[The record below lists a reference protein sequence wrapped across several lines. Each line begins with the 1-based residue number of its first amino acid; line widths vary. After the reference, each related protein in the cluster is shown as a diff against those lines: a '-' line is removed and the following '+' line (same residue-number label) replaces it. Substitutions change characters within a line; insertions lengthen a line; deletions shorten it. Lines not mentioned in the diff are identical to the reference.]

1 MRYDDDAQLD
11 TSEVTDDRGEGGSP
25 GFGGLGGGGLGG
37 GLLPLLIGF
46 LFRGRS
52 GKASWVVILVAV
64 VGFVAVQYLGGGAGT
79 SAQNQSAAGGFGTP
93 GGPGRAGT
101 SDLASEC
108 RTGADANSKL
118 DCAIVADINS
128 IQAYWSGG
136 GYRQVASTVRGA
148 APRYQAV
155 DTVFFTNSVSTRC
168 GSADSSAGPFYCP
181 GDKLVYIDLSFY
193 DQLKSQFGAEGGPL
207 VNAYVLAH
215 EYGHH
220 VQDLLGTEAK
230 VRSRQGASSDSVR
243 LELQAD
249 CYAGV
254 WMNHASQPANGKRPL
269 ITGISQTDLASTV
282 DAAQR
287 IGDDYI
293 QGKLGGGTVNPDSF
307 THGTSAQRKKWLT
320 TGFTTGDAARCDTFS
335 TNDLG

>member
-11 TSEVTDDRGEGGSP
+11 TSQVTDDRGEGG
-25 GFGGLGGGGLGG
+25 GGPVDLGGGGLGG
-37 GLLPLLIGF
+37 GLLPLLLGF

-52 GKASWVVILVAV
+52 GRASWIVIVVAV
-64 VGFVAVQYLGGGAGT
+64 IGFFAVQYLGGGAGT
-79 SAQNQSAAGGFGTP
+79 SSSVAGRFGDP
-93 GGPGRAGT
+93 GGPGSAGT

-108 RTGADANSKL
+108 RTGRDANSKL

-128 IQAYWSGG
+128 IQGYWSGG
-136 GYRQVASTVRGA
+136 GYQSVARTVRGA
-148 APRYQAV
+148 APRYQIV
-155 DTVFFTNSVSTRC
+155 DTKFFTGSTTTRC

-181 GDKLVYIDLSFY
+181 GDDLVYIDLSFY

-254 WMNHASQPANGKRPL
+254 WMNHASQPVNGKPAL
-269 ITGISQTDLASTV
+269 ISDITPADLASTV

-293 QGKLGGGTVNPDSF
+293 QGKLGGGTVDPDSF
-307 THGTSAQRKKWLT
+307 THGTSTQRKKWLT
-320 TGFTTGDAARCDTFS
+320 TGFTTGDATRCDTFS

>member
-11 TSEVTDDRGEGGSP
+11 ASEVTDRRGGSD
-25 GFGGLGGGGLGG
+25 GGGLGGGGGFGG
-37 GLLPLLIGF
+37 GGGGGILGLVLGLLL
-46 LFRGRS
+46 RGRG
-52 GKASWVVILVAV
+52 GKASLGVIVVAII
-64 VGFVAVQYLGGGAGT
+64 GFVAAQYLGGGSGT
-79 SAQNQSAAGGFGTP
+79 TTGVAGGFGDP
-93 GGPGRAGT
+93 GGPAQVGT

-128 IQAYWSGG
+128 IQGYWAGG
-136 GYRQVASTVRGA
+136 GYARAASAVRGA
-148 APRYQAV
+148 QPTYERV
-155 DTVFFTNSVSTRC
+155 DTVFFTGGVRTAC

-181 GDKLVYIDLSFY
+181 GDNLVYIDLSFY
-193 DQLKSQFGAEGGPL
+193 DQLQQQFGAQGGPL

-220 VQDLLGTEAK
+220 VQAQLGTEAK
-230 VRSRQGASSDSVR
+230 VRSRQGATSDSVR

-254 WMNHASQPANGKRPL
+254 WMNHASQPSNGRPAL
-269 ITGISQTDLASTV
+269 IEDITPADLSSAV

-293 QGKLGGGTVNPDSF
+293 QGKLGGGTVNPDTF
-307 THGTSAQRKKWLT
+307 THGSSDQRKRWLT
-320 TGFTTGDAARCDTFS
+320 TGYTGGDPTRCDTFA
-335 TNDLG
+335 TNSL